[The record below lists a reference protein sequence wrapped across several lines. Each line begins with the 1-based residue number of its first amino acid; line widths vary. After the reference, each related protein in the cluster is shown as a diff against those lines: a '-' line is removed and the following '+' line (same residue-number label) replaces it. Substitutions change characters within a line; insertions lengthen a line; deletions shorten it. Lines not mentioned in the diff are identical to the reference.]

1 MSDIYWYSAAI
12 KATRNLIWAIKH
24 IEDKDFIN
32 AIILAIETENED
44 VLDELSDRY
53 IISSFEDDII

>member
-12 KATRNLIWAIKH
+12 KATRTLIWAIKH

>member
-12 KATRNLIWAIKH
+12 KATRNLIWATKH

>member
-12 KATRNLIWAIKH
+12 KFTRNLIWAIKH